1 MEGIY
6 RISATFYSSRGK
18 DRPTDKGRKDK
29 RDSRDRERDRERE
42 RRLRE
47 EREAARE
54 KEREEALARCQER
67 QRERERLKELEKKEN
82 ERRGRDRGRRDER
95 VVDDRLSNTSRR
107 HSPADRR
114 GHSVDARKSVRNTP
128 DRHLD
133 RVDVHQRE
141 YGRIRDDRRFVF
153 NMLAEFNIFFNFV
166 SEWKRNPLEVLMIEA
181 RNADIWNLTI
191 ILILREKNEFH

>member
-1 MEGIY
+1 M
-6 RISATFYSSRGK
+6 
-18 DRPTDKGRKDK
+18 
-29 RDSRDRERDRERE
+29 
-42 RRLRE
+42 RE

-133 RVDVHQRE
+133 RGDVHQRE
-141 YGRIRDDRRFVF
+141 YGRIRDDRRFVWF
-153 NMLAEFNIFFNFV
+153 QEAEINIFFHVSV
-166 SEWKRNPLEVLMIEA
+166 SEWKRNPSEVLMIEA
-181 RNADIWNLTI
+181 RNVDTWNLAI
-191 ILILREKNEFH
+191 ILILREMIEFH

>member
-1 MEGIY
+1 M
-6 RISATFYSSRGK
+6 
-18 DRPTDKGRKDK
+18 
-29 RDSRDRERDRERE
+29 
-42 RRLRE
+42 RE

-133 RVDVHQRE
+133 RGDVHQRE
-141 YGRIRDDRRFVF
+141 YGRIRDDRRFVWF
-153 NMLAEFNIFFNFV
+153 QEAEINIFFHVSV
-166 SEWKRNPLEVLMIEA
+166 SEWKRNPSEVLMIEA
-181 RNADIWNLTI
+181 RNVDT
-191 ILILREKNEFH
+191 